1 MDPPDMIVEGALEA
15 HRRMVREYA
24 GVPGVRPDKVA
35 EGLQVRAREL
45 AQGTPWALP

>member
-1 MDPPDMIVEGALEA
+1 MDPPDTIVEGALEA

-35 EGLQVRAREL
+35 EGLQVSARRL
-45 AQGTPWALP
+45 VRH